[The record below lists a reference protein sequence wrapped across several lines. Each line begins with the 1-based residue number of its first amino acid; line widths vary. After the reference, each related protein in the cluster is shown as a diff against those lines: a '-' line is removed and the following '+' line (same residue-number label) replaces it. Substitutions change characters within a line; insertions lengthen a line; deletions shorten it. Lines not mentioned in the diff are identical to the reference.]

1 MKRALVLGIMIA
13 ALSMTAS
20 AQVKNKASDKGKSEE
35 QAAPPSATIN
45 PGTIDFKDQVAKKT
59 SKPQR
64 ITVTNTGGK
73 NLYINSAILEGDN
86 KEDFAISHDTCTGST
101 IAAGK
106 TCIIDIVIT
115 PAVAERRKADLRL
128 TDNAA
133 DSPQKVTLIGNGI
146 NSADVPP
153 TR

>member
-1 MKRALVLGIMIA
+1 MKRALVLGILIA
-13 ALSMTAS
+13 ALSMTVL
-20 AQVKNKASDKGKSEE
+20 AQAKIKAGDKGKSEE

-45 PGTIDFKDQVAKKT
+45 PGTIDFKDQVAQKT

-86 KEDFAISHDTCTGST
+86 NEDFAISHDTCTGST
-101 IAAGK
+101 IAASK
-106 TCIIDIVIT
+106 TCIIDVVIT
-115 PAVAERRKADLRL
+115 PAVAERRKADLRI
-128 TDNAA
+128 TDNAP
-133 DSPQKVTLIGNGI
+133 DSPQKVTLIGTGI

>member
-1 MKRALVLGIMIA
+1 MKRALLLAIMIA
-13 ALSMTAS
+13 ALSMTGL
-20 AQVKNKASDKGKSEE
+20 AQTKDKVKDKGKSEE

-45 PGTIDFKDQVAKKT
+45 PGTIDFKDQVAQKT

-101 IAAGK
+101 IAASK
-106 TCIIDIVIT
+106 TCIIDVVIT
-115 PAVAERRKADLRL
+115 PAVAERRKADLRI
-128 TDNAA
+128 TDNAP
-133 DSPQKVTLIGNGI
+133 DSPQKVALIGTGI